1 MESHILHWTNE
12 SLLHRF
18 FIYVIK
24 ILVGYAVKSKISK
37 KQNKMFI
44 VKALSILYSL
54 IMKGRLGD
62 GGKIKMKKSY
72 CCLE

>member
-1 MESHILHWTNE
+1 M
-12 SLLHRF
+12 
-18 FIYVIK
+18 
-24 ILVGYAVKSKISK
+24 GYSVKSKISK

-62 GGKIKMKKSY
+62 GGK
-72 CCLE
+72 